1 MNTRATTDATAR
13 SLLTAALADPSS
25 LGRLAPRELDLALR
39 LARRAGVL
47 ARLAWQLRERGFPA
61 SLPRVALDHLLS
73 ALVAFEARQRVARWE
88 LNRLA
93 WALQA
98 LPDVPVVALKGCAY
112 LLAGLPNSRGR
123 SFADVDLLVP
133 KAHLPAVEARL
144 AECGWHTAELSPYD
158 DRYYRKWAHELPP
171 MTHEEREVEIDLH
184 HNLLMSTARIGP
196 DAGLLFDAT
205 RPVPSSRFLVLAP
218 IDMTLHAMTHLMYND
233 DMAEA
238 LRELVDVDELLRHFG
253 EHEPSFWDGF
263 WPRAER
269 LGLTRPAFLGL
280 RHARALLGT
289 PIPDAVLEASRA
301 GAPAPPIVALMDRL
315 VPLALFPAHPDTAG
329 RRASAARWLLYLRAH
344 WIRMPLPMLVRHLGY
359 KWYLRNLKRQPAATR
374 AQ

>member
-1 MNTRATTDATAR
+1 MNTRATTDTTVQR
-13 SLLTAALADPSS
+13 LLTATLADPSS
-25 LGRLAPRELDLALR
+25 LGRLAPRELDLTLR

-47 ARLAWQLRERGFPA
+47 ARLAWQLREQGLPA
-61 SLPRVALDHLLS
+61 SLPDIALDHLLS

-98 LPDVPVVALKGCAY
+98 IPDVPVVALKGCAY
-112 LLAGLPNSRGR
+112 LLADLPNSRGR

-133 KAHLPAVEARL
+133 KAHLPTVEARL
-144 AECGWHTAELSPYD
+144 SECGWRTAELTPYD

-171 MTHEEREVEIDLH
+171 MTHEEREVEVDLH

-196 DAGLLFDAT
+196 AAGLLFDAA